1 MDEKTFER
9 VEKKYLLTK
18 NEADRLA
25 GTIRLYMHEDNYF
38 KSKVF
43 NLYYDTPNYDLIIK
57 SIDNPMFKEKLRAR
71 SYGGYNKVFLEIK
84 TKLRGKEF
92 NVGHKRRV
100 LMTKSDYRKFTNHKK
115 TAESIVL
122 KTSADKHDLQIAREV
137 DHLMQHFNLEPKI
150 LVYYDRESYVGAK
163 SLRITFDRN
172 LHYRDQDLKFVRRK
186 KDPAFFNSEKCIIME
201 VKAHGVLP
209 LWLSRALSESKIFP
223 ARFSKIGKV
232 YEALRKEQNV

>member
-25 GTIRLYMHEDNYF
+25 NIIRLYMHEDNYF

-57 SIDNPMFKEKLRAR
+57 SIDNPIFKEKLRAR

-100 LMTKSDYRKFTNHKK
+100 LMTKSDYRKFTNRKK

-137 DHLMQHFNLEPKI
+137 DHLMQYFNLEPKI
-150 LVYYDRESYVGAK
+150 LVYYDRESYVGAN
-163 SLRITFDRN
+163 SLRITFDSN

>member
-25 GTIRLYMHEDNYF
+25 NIIRFYMREDNYF

-115 TAESIVL
+115 TAEDIVL
-122 KTSADKHDLQIAREV
+122 KTSAGKHDLQIAREV
-137 DHLMQHFNLEPKI
+137 DHLMQNFNLEPKI
-150 LVYYDRESYVGAK
+150 LVYYDRESYVGAN
-163 SLRITFDRN
+163 SLRITFDSN